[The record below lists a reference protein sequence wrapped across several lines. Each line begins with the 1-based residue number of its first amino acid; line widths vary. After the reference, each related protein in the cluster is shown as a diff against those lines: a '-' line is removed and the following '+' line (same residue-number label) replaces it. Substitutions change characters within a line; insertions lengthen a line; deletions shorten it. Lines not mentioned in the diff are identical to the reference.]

1 MADNNLN
8 TSIASLKTELLSAIP
23 TATASGLLDLA
34 RSAKGIGLSEDADIE
49 NAVNSRANT
58 LISTATTDELIRIS
72 SAVKQLRNPT
82 NITVTNI
89 TSVTGDLI
97 PDTNEAYDLGS
108 VSNRFRDLY
117 ISGNTLNIGGTEI
130 SIDAEGNVV
139 LPSGSKV
146 GTDAIPRNIDDL
158 ANVDTDWEEKIKK
171 HQLIPFFER
180 YLSDEKNYD
189 ELLLQ
194 IILFLGNIASNKVN
208 NLKIF

>member
-1 MADNNLN
+1 MADSNLN

-108 VSNRFRDLY
+108 TSNRFRDLY

-130 SIDAEGNVV
+130 
-139 LPSGSKV
+139 
-146 GTDAIPRNIDDL
+146 
-158 ANVDTDWEEKIKK
+158 
-171 HQLIPFFER
+171 
-180 YLSDEKNYD
+180 
-189 ELLLQ
+189 
-194 IILFLGNIASNKVN
+194 
-208 NLKIF
+208 